1 MPRRARCVLPGIP
14 CHVTQRDVD
23 HRESYYEFN
32 VYSDRK
38 VTEKLRYMH
47 RNPVERGLVS
57 SPELWRWSSYRAFAF
72 LEEGTVK
79 LNWQQPSNKGKTG
92 KVPKQEI
99 ANGISAHP
107 PNTTES
113 RAPTL
118 WFVHH
123 KTK

>member
-1 MPRRARCVLPGIP
+1 MGHPP
-14 CHVTQRDVD
+14 
-23 HRESYYEFN
+23 
-32 VYSDRK
+32 
-38 VTEKLRYMH
+38 
-47 RNPVERGLVS
+47 
-57 SPELWRWSSYRAFAF
+57 FAF

-113 RAPTL
+113 RSALDFT
-118 WFVHH
+118 FGRS
-123 KTK
+123 